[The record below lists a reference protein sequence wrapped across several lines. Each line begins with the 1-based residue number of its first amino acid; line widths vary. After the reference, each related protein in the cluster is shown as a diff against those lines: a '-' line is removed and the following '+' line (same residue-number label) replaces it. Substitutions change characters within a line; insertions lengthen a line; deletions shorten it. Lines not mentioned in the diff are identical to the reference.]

1 MNRCLGTGPT
11 QIGSSLGC
19 ACKKKTEFCCCP
31 VRLGSETSCVASSA
45 TSSTR
50 RPYRLSRGVLAD
62 TSARVSASP
71 LNQASLRARMSR
83 AIKKYMMESAS
94 ATPTAKATAGHAAI
108 RHAAESRRA
117 LRFPENITDTSNGVD
132 QRRFSVFIDFL
143 AQAVDLHFN
152 HVGGRINVHVPDL
165 VKDHRTRHHSSGI
178 PYQVFQKREFL
189 GRKLQELTAP
199 ARFATDQVQLQ
210 IGHMRA
216 QRFLLRCRAAAQ
228 KIA

>member
-31 VRLGSETSCVASSA
+31 ERLGSETSCVASSA

-62 TSARVSASP
+62 TSAKVSASP

-83 AIKKYMMESAS
+83 AIKKYMMESAN

-108 RHAAESRRA
+108 RHAAELRRA
-117 LRFPENITDTSNGVD
+117 LRFPENIADTSNGVD
-132 QRRFSVFIDFL
+132 QRRFSVFIDLL
-143 AQAVDLHFN
+143 AQAVDLDFN
-152 HVGGRINVHVPDL
+152 HIGGRIDMHVPHL
-165 VKDHRTRHHSSGI
+165 VKDHSPRHHSSGI
-178 PYQVFQKREFL
+178 PDQVFEKREFL
-189 GRKLQELTAP
+189 GRKLQERTSP
-199 ARFATDQVQLQ
+199 ACLATHQVQLQ
-210 IGHMRA
+210 IGHMQA
-216 QRFLLRCRAAAQ
+216 HGFLLRRAAAA
-228 KIA
+228 KEI